1 MTPDRTYGRIRRTRI
16 FSASS
21 SSKQNRRVTGLHESG
36 MLEPAEVDAHSGYRY
51 YTTAQVPTAQII
63 RRFRSFDMP
72 EREVRAIVTTPDP
85 TQRAGLILGHL
96 ERLERQVKEAESSI
110 SAIKRLLRPT
120 GASVEVTR
128 LVTDKVTIAAISGEV
143 DSSTMLEWYSD
154 AMAELAAVVSPVGS
168 PGGLYDNDLFT
179 DGRGT
184 MTVYLPTTDAPRL
197 GRVQPLTIG
206 GTELATTVHHG
217 SHDDIDVT
225 YGALGVYVESNGL
238 AIAGPVHEIYHV
250 GPRDTADPS
259 RWRTEIGWPVFGT

>member
-1 MTPDRTYGRIRRTRI
+1 
-16 FSASS
+16 
-21 SSKQNRRVTGLHESG
+21 
-36 MLEPAEVDAHSGYRY
+36 
-51 YTTAQVPTAQII
+51 
-63 RRFRSFDMP
+63 
-72 EREVRAIVTTPDP
+72 
-85 TQRAGLILGHL
+85 
-96 ERLERQVKEAESSI
+96 
-110 SAIKRLLRPT
+110 
-120 GASVEVTR
+120 
-128 LVTDKVTIAAISGEV
+128 
-143 DSSTMLEWYSD
+143 MLEWYSD
-154 AMAELAAVVSPVGS
+154 AMAELDAVVSPDGS

-238 AIAGPVHEIYHV
+238 AIAGPVHETYHV